1 MSHEMIN
8 VAEAEA
14 VDGAE
19 GNMCGTAMQGSVA
32 LPRSEATSRTKG
44 SRRNLGDLAPPTAA
58 SGGSGPRREAEEAKP
73 SRKGRGVGRGSSTCE
88 APEQGWDDQRRR
100 AWREGPRSEG
110 GRGYCDRRRTQ
121 RRNPSDKRGPR
132 PRPGTRD
139 SSRTPVTFSLP
150 RGARCGKAAR
160 RDLMVWIELATVALA
175 NYDARVRFETR
186 AARGNPSRALTLLDK
201 LDLAD

>member
-1 MSHEMIN
+1 MFGDGHDEAYTAIVWGVGMSHEMIN

-88 APEQGWDDQRRR
+88 ALEQGWDDQRRR

-110 GRGYCDRRRTQ
+110 GGVDNDRLRTQ
-121 RRNPSDKRGPR
+121 RRKPSDKRGPR
-132 PRPGTRD
+132 PRTGMWD
-139 SSRTPVTFSLP
+139 SSRTSVTLHFREEP
-150 RGARCGKAAR
+150 GAGKPHAG
-160 RDLMVWIELATVALA
+160 I
-175 NYDARVRFETR
+175 
-186 AARGNPSRALTLLDK
+186 
-201 LDLAD
+201 